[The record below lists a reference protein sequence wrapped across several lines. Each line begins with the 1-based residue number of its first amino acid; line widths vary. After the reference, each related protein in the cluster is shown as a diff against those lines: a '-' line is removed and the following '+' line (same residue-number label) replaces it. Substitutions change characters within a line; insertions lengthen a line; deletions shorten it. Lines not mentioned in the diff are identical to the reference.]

1 MSKVVTMEGTEH
13 LSNHEWAK
21 LVQDK
26 VQDINLLL
34 AQADERD
41 VFVDIKAMKNP
52 IHEFTIVGI
61 RLSERL

>member
-1 MSKVVTMEGTEH
+1 MSEH

-21 LVQDK
+21 IVQDK

-41 VFVDIKAMKNP
+41 V
-52 IHEFTIVGI
+52 IVAIEPKKHPLQEYRILGI
-61 RLSERL
+61 TLSERLP